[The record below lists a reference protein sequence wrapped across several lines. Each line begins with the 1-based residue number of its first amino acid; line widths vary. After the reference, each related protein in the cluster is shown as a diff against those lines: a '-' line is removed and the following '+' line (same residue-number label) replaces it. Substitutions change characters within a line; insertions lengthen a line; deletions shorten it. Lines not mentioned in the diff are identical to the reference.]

1 MDTGFGDLFYQ
12 ANFEFSQQLLM
23 SLFFLFYLQ
32 FLQLDRIRKSRRTF
46 FRVKA
51 SNFFSLESGN

>member
-32 FLQLDRIRKSRRTF
+32 FLQLRYRWTVLGKAGELF
-46 FRVKA
+46 F
-51 SNFFSLESGN
+51 G